1 MERLFTAGEI
11 RMEQYGRKSDERS
24 RIVRVIKRAGG
35 ER

>member
-24 RIVRVIKRAGG
+24 HIVRVVKEGR
-35 ER
+35 R